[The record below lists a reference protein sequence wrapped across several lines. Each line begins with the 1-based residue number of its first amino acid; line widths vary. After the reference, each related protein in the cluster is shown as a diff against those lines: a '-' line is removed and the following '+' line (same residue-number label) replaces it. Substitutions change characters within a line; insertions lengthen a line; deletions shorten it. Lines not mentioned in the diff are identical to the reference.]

1 MINLSPITV
10 WQTLNLIRKRLS
22 LNDWRSVFI
31 RVAWRGKFGQIK
43 FAIKIMFC
51 HYQLCF
57 SLNAINRF
65 SNSISLLRLDQLEQV
80 PNKNQFSY
88 FVILLMTAIFITQTP
103 FYVISLFGQSKMSLL
118 LMLSN
123 SAINPLLYSY
133 RMKKVRVSLIS
144 LFKKSD
150 SDFVPPVWATF
161 LSAVFAHLSLKQDK
175 KFNKDK
181 SPK

>member
-1 MINLSPITV
+1 MFSP
-10 WQTLNLIRKRLS
+10 
-22 LNDWRSVFI
+22 
-31 RVAWRGKFGQIK
+31 
-43 FAIKIMFC
+43 
-51 HYQLCF
+51 

-103 FYVISLFGQSKMSLL
+103 FYIISLFDQSKVSLL

-150 SDFVPPVWATF
+150 SDFVPPVWASGSYQLF
-161 LSAVFAHLSLKQDK
+161 LWPPIPPQQDK

-181 SPK
+181 SQKQSKNSCLFAFEL